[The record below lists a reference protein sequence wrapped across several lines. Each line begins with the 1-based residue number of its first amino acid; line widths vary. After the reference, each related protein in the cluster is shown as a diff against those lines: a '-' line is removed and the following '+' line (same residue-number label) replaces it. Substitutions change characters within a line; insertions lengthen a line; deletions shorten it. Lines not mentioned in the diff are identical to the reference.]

1 MKHTHFTLL
10 AMAGVVTLGLSACT
24 PASTKEGW
32 LAKNGYPQ
40 WHPQVSANQ
49 LSAVGTQCFFCSGD
63 AAPPQPPVDGDDDQD
78 GVLNSKDQCPNTP
91 KGVKVDEKGCPL
103 DSDKDGVTD
112 DKDQCPNTPLG
123 AKVNTVGC
131 WVLEN
136 LHFKTD
142 KAQIEPISFPL
153 LDSVVTVLK
162 NNPNVRIEVQGHTDN
177 TGKPAHND
185 RLSKARAESVKQY
198 LVKKGIDAKRLTAA
212 GFGANKPVAPNT
224 TPDGRAKNR
233 RVELKPMN

>member
-1 MKHTHFTLL
+1 MKHTHITLL

-24 PASTKEGW
+24 PASVKEGW
-32 LAKNGYPQ
+32 MAKNGYAQ
-40 WHPQVSANQ
+40 WHPQKSANQ
-49 LSAVGTQCFFCSGD
+49 LASAGTQCFFCTGD
-63 AAPPQPPVDGDDDQD
+63 APAAPAPAPAPAPVDGDDDKD
-78 GVLNSKDQCPNTP
+78 GVLNSKDKCP
-91 KGVKVDEKGCPL
+91 G
-103 DSDKDGVTD
+103 
-112 DKDQCPNTPLG
+112 TPLG
-123 AKVNTVGC
+123 AKVNAVGC
-131 WVLEN
+131 WVLDN

-142 KAQIEPISFPL
+142 KAVIEPISFPL

-162 NNPNVRIEVQGHTDN
+162 NNPNVKIDVQGHTDN

-185 RLSKARAESVKQY
+185 KLAKARAESVKQY
-198 LVKKGIDAKRLTAA
+198 LAKKGIDAKRLTTS